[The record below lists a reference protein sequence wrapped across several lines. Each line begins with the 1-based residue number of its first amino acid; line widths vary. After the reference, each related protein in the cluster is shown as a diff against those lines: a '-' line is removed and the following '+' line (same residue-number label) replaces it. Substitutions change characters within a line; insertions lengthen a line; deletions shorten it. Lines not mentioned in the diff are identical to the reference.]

1 MFEGDERVN
10 LNLGN
15 MTMDADRELPKYYI
29 EEDSPR
35 LIQISQR
42 EVQME
47 IVFKRRLLTETV
59 RTFFPSLLL
68 VCFSYA
74 TSFFRLPNF
83 FTPAIAANLTV
94 MLTMTNLMDNLMK
107 RLGETAQIKWI
118 ELWLIFTQCV
128 PFVQVILITIIE
140 WLRNEEEM
148 EEKKKKAD
156 NEDIVMERGKE
167 MLEMHVGGKQ
177 VKVNTYQNWPSI

>member
-10 LNLGN
+10 LTLGK
-15 MTMDADRELPKYYI
+15 MTMDTDRELPKYYI

-42 EVQME
+42 EIQME
-47 IVFKRRLLTETV
+47 IVFKRVLLTETV

-68 VCFSYA
+68 VLFSYA

-118 ELWLIFTQCV
+118 EFWLIFTQCV
-128 PFVQVILITIIE
+128 PFVQVVLITIIE
-140 WLRNEEEM
+140 WLRHEEEV

-156 NEDIVMERGKE
+156 TEDIVMERGKE

-177 VKVNTYQNWPSI
+177 VKVNV